1 MEVFIGTIQPFAFNF
16 APRNWA
22 FCAGQLLPISQ
33 YQALF
38 ALIGT
43 TYGGDGTQTFK
54 LPDLQGRLPI
64 GQGNGPGLSQ
74 RLIGDVDGVESVMAT
89 QANLPT
95 HTHSTAA
102 LAVSAAVQLADTA
115 SNPVTAPTATHA
127 FIGASG
133 GGPGSASI
141 FSDQQGASPVP
152 LNGVSTS
159 LTGTLALAGQGLPMD
174 TMNPFLVINF
184 SIALNGVFPSRD

>member
-33 YQALF
+33 YQALY

-102 LAVSAAVQLADTA
+102 LAVSAAVQLAATA
-115 SNPVTAPTATHA
+115 SNPLTAPSAANA

-141 FSDQQGASPVP
+141 FPTSRAPARYRSKAS
-152 LNGVSTS
+152 
-159 LTGTLALAGQGLPMD
+159 ARA
-174 TMNPFLVINF
+174 
-184 SIALNGVFPSRD
+184 